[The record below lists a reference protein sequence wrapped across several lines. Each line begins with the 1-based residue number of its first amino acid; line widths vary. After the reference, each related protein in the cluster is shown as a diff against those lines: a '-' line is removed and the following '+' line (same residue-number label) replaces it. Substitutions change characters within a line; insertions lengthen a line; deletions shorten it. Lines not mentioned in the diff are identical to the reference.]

1 MILIEQ
7 EIMGLLGSDFTFP
20 STDHSF
26 FGTEW
31 QKRWCALSHHIFY
44 YYGSEKG
51 NVSFPV
57 IHHTHLV
64 IFQGV
69 FVPEALQ
76 LLYLNR

>member
-1 MILIEQ
+1 
-7 EIMGLLGSDFTFP
+7 MGLLCSDFSSP

-31 QKRWCALSHHIFY
+31 QKRWCALSHHTFY

-51 NVSFPV
+51 DVSLSV

-64 IFQGV
+64 ICV
-69 FVPEALQ
+69 SRVVTEALQ
-76 LLYLNR
+76 LLYLNH